1 VAQFEVG
8 SGNGN
13 FTPLESISK
22 DLVRC
27 VLRSEDPDFFHHQGF
42 YMDAFRS
49 SIAQNYRQ
57 KRFARGGSTISMQ
70 LVKNVFLGRRKT
82 IARKV
87 EEILLTW
94 LMERRSLVSKNRM
107 MEVYLN
113 VIEWGPGIFGATE
126 AAQFY
131 FHKHPSELNLGECTF
146 LASIIPMPKKVRWFL
161 DSNGCVKSNN
171 GHFRALKNRLLAK
184 DSGSIDTTIF
194 QVCLHPDAWNRLKGP
209 AKKRETFEVIFDNLI
224 EMGYPEDELNMDGVD
239 EVEPIIEP
247 KKLPKH

>member
-1 VAQFEVG
+1 
-8 SGNGN
+8 
-13 FTPLESISK
+13 
-22 DLVRC
+22 
-27 VLRSEDPDFFHHQGF
+27 
-42 YMDAFRS
+42 
-49 SIAQNYRQ
+49 
-57 KRFARGGSTISMQ
+57 

-126 AAQFY
+126 AAQVYFY
-131 FHKHPSELNLGECTF
+131 KHPSELNLGECTF

-224 EMGYPEDELNMDGVD
+224 EMDYSEDEMNMDGVD

-247 KKLPKH
+247 KKLPNH